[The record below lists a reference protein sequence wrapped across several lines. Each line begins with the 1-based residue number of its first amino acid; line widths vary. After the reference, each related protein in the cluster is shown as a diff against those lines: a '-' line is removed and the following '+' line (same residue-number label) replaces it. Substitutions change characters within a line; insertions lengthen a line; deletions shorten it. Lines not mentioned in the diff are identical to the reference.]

1 MPVGAGIDGQN
12 RSIEK
17 VECRL
22 WGGGAEVISP
32 CSLDEESAF

>member
-12 RSIEK
+12 RSTEQ

-22 WGGGAEVISP
+22 WGGGAEVTP
-32 CSLDEESAF
+32 TCSTDEESAF